1 MDFFNSEIAVQCARG
16 SQIVKYLSRADSSTR
31 FPCQAA
37 ANFSLL
43 CSSNKDSTVQA
54 IKTPEKEQLDDELLE
69 GNQGQLVLFV
79 SKVKLYS
86 CYTFAP
92 FSPIFISEN
101 LCKYEIE

>member
-43 CSSNKDSTVQA
+43 SSNKDSTVQA
-54 IKTPEKEQLDDELLE
+54 IKSPEKEQLDDELL
-69 GNQGQLVLFV
+69 GANQGQLVLFV
-79 SKVKLYS
+79 SKVKLY
-86 CYTFAP
+86 
-92 FSPIFISEN
+92 N
-101 LCKYEIE
+101 